1 MNMQQEEKERTE
13 IEPLSQ
19 AVRAM
24 QLFEEAKRKL
34 LSQDDFVAIAGKG
47 YIKRSGLR
55 KIALALHISTEIV
68 KEEVIDQPPLPL
80 TVKVVARARSP
91 EGRVAEDIGACDAK
105 ELEEATGA
113 KIKAT
118 LHNVAAKAAT
128 RAINRAIADLIGGG
142 LVSAEEISA
151 SVEEVQQEEPQEQ
164 SKKDR
169 ATESQ
174 VKYINSLITTKMD
187 SALVD
192 AFLSEKKVTR
202 IEDLGKDDASKL
214 INLLKQEG

>member
-1 MNMQQEEKERTE
+1 LQQEEKERTE
-13 IEPLSQ
+13 IEPIGQ

-34 LSQDDFVAIAGKG
+34 LSQEDFVVIAGKG

-80 TVKVVARARSP
+80 TVKVIARARSP
-91 EGRVAEDIGACDAK
+91 EGRVAEDVGACDAK
-105 ELEEATGA
+105 ELEEASGA

-118 LHNVAAKAAT
+118 LHNIAAKAAT

-142 LVSAEEISA
+142 LVSAEEISVTEAHEEQPEQPPPDFEPA
-151 SVEEVQQEEPQEQ
+151 S
-164 SKKDR
+164 
-169 ATESQ
+169 ESQ
-174 VKYINSLITTKMD
+174 LKYLHVLVRTELDKAIVEGYLQQHKLKDAKELSKEQASELIDELRK
-187 SALVD
+187 
-192 AFLSEKKVTR
+192 
-202 IEDLGKDDASKL
+202 GKD
-214 INLLKQEG
+214 